1 MDFTEIDQ
9 AVADTV
15 ASAGLGLNTY
25 PSPPKSITE
34 PAFLPG
40 GETDIDYTAQPS
52 GFTQVDR
59 GYRVLV
65 SKVDDE
71 AGQQALNAYI
81 SDGPKSVRKALEANG
96 LLGGAVLDLMVMRVN
111 SGRWYEYGS
120 NTYLGAEL
128 TIRFVA
134 PSD

>member
-1 MDFTEIDQ
+1 MDFTAIDQ
-9 AVADTV
+9 AMADTV
-15 ASAGLGLNTY
+15 KDAGLGLNTY

-40 GETDIDYTAQPS
+40 GETDIDYVIQPS

-71 AGQQALNAYI
+71 AGQQCLNEYI
-81 SDGPKSVRKALEANG
+81 SDGARSVRKAIEANG
-96 LLGGAVLDLMVMRVN
+96 LLGGAVLDLMVRLVR
-111 SGRWYEYGS
+111 SGRWYEYGG
-120 NTYLGAEL
+120 NAYLGAEL